1 MATRLALVVVVGVLW
16 GASHPTQGA
25 QDRAQVPES
34 RAYTASTTAVLVDVV
49 VCNRDSGGPVL
60 DLTADDFAL
69 FEDGVRQKIDTF
81 TRVSRGGGIG
91 IDVKWRKP
99 ETVAVVTGP
108 DAATEESSPPAPMA
122 STAALVFD
130 HLSSDALALA
140 QRATLQ
146 YVPVGGDAETS
157 VAVFATDPGFRVL
170 QGYTTDR
177 AAVRNAVRKVLPAG
191 TSAAERT
198 ADRRDQIIDRQQT
211 LSAEMTVSA
220 TTTAGAAAA
229 QAGNEIG
236 AREQELQLL
245 KLERSMIE
253 SFDSM
258 DRDHRGYGTT
268 ASLTAVVRT
277 LVERPGR
284 KSIVFFSEGLPVSP
298 VLAARL
304 DGLIEMA
311 NRANVTVYA
320 IDARGLR
327 TESSLEEARKEMEA
341 FGQERLAQLASGST
355 AVDRPMMR
363 DFERVEDT
371 VRLDTRVGLA
381 RLSSDT
387 GGFLIDGSNDLS
399 NAFRRIDED
408 NRFHYVLSYSP
419 KKPLGDGGFRTIQ
432 VKVARPGTTVF
443 SRKGYRASPAPRSID
458 GLGFEAPA
466 LALLDRS
473 PLPNAFQVGAAAF
486 SFPEPTHPGTTA
498 IVVSLSTETLR
509 FDIDQ
514 ALATYSAQA
523 GIVVRIKDRDGQP
536 VQMVSQQYVL
546 SGAAK
551 DVDAARRGEILFYR
565 QPDLKPGVY
574 TVEVV
579 AMDIVANKGSVR
591 MSTLTVPAS
600 QSSSVAMSSLVLVDR
615 TEEVAEAPPEQ
626 AGQAPLYVGQ
636 RLLYPNVGKPIVKAV
651 TPELPFY
658 FALYGDVRAV
668 ASGSVQLLKQ
678 GRAIAEG
685 PLTLPTANGS
695 PLQHVGHLPVAALP
709 AGTYELRV
717 RVAAAGRELS
727 RTAFFTLQ

>member
-1 MATRLALVVVVGVLW
+1 VTPGPSV
-16 GASHPTQGA
+16 TA
-25 QDRAQVPES
+25 QTPDGRTF
-34 RAYTASTTAVLVDVV
+34 TAATTAILVDVV
-49 VCNRDSGGPVL
+49 VRDREGRPVL
-60 DLTADDFAL
+60 DLTADDFKV
-69 FEDGVRQKIDTF
+69 FEDGALQTIDSF

-99 ETVAVVTGP
+99 DTVAIVSGP
-108 DAATEESSPPAPMA
+108 EGAAEQPAASPPMA

-130 HLSSDALALA
+130 NLSSDALALA
-140 QRATLQ
+140 QKATLEF
-146 YVPVGGDAETS
+146 VPGSGASETT
-157 VAVFATDPGFRVL
+157 VAVFATDPGFRML
-170 QGYTTDR
+170 QGYTTDHT
-177 AAVRNAVRKVLPAG
+177 AVRNAVRRLLPAG
-191 TSAAERT
+191 TSAAERM
-198 ADRRDQIIDRQQT
+198 ADRRDQVVGRQRQ
-211 LSAEMTVSA
+211 LAGEVASSVSA
-220 TTTAGAAAA
+220 AAGTAAAA
-229 QAGNEIG
+229 QGNEIG

-253 SFDSM
+253 SFDAM
-258 DRDHRGYGTT
+258 DRDNRGYGTT
-268 ASLTAVVRT
+268 ASLTSVVRT
-277 LVERPGR
+277 LAERPGR
-284 KSIVFFSEGLPVSP
+284 KSIVYFSEGLPVSP

-327 TESSLEEARKEMEA
+327 TKSSLDEARKEMQT
-341 FGQERLAQLASGST
+341 FGQERMVQLASGST
-355 AVDRPMMR
+355 GVDRPMMR

-399 NAFRRIDED
+399 DAFRRIDED

-419 KKPLGDGGFRTIQ
+419 KKGIGDGKFRAIQ

-443 SRKGYRASPAPRSID
+443 SRKGYRASPAPRSLD
-458 GLGFEAPA
+458 ALGFEAPA
-466 LALLDRS
+466 LALLDRG
-473 PLPNAFQVGAAAF
+473 PLPNAFHVGAAAF
-486 SFPEPTHPGTTA
+486 SFPDPRRPGTTA
-498 IVVSLSTETLR
+498 IVVSLETEALR
-509 FDIDQ
+509 FDIDRTR
-514 ALATYSAQA
+514 ATYSGQA
-523 GIVVRIKDRDGQP
+523 GIVVRVKDQQGQP
-536 VQMVSQQYVL
+536 VQTLSQQYVL
-546 SGAAK
+546 SGGAK

-565 QPDLKPGVY
+565 QPELTPGVY

-579 AMDIVANKGSVR
+579 AMDMIANKSSVR
-591 MSTLTVPAS
+591 VSTLTVPPA
-600 QSSSVAMSSLVLVDR
+600 QPSSVQMSSLVLVDR

-626 AGQAPLYVGQ
+626 AGNAPLYVGQ

-658 FALYGDVRAV
+658 FALYGDVREV
-668 ASGSVQLLKQ
+668 TEGTVQLLKQ

-685 PLTLPTANGS
+685 PLTLPKADGS
-695 PLQHVGHLPVAALP
+695 PLQHVGRLPVADLP

-717 RVAAAGRELS
+717 RVAAAERELS